1 MTTLI
6 RNTRTV
12 YIGIRSFRPYH
23 SLVERIRSEVQAHP
37 IYIVCLP
44 ITTKKSFFFCQY
56 TPKVLPDG
64 KEGLDTKLVNW
75 AAKAWHKLE
84 RSENRFNKSIVSVI
98 HRLLNEIPWME
109 TCFRSIPS
117 QTKITRYLKDY
128 QKPDEKTER
137 TSDQDRKV
145 HPGLVTQLDIS
156 PEELEQI
163 PLYYPSLLLS
173 SEQITKELRSEIQKG
188 HEYHKKYLFVNLLLL
203 PLTIPFALIPVIPN
217 VPGFYLAYRSYCHL
231 TALNGVK
238 HLRFLLDLK
247 GGEEHHLQMIG
258 LQDAHDL
265 FIESKDESTR
275 ISVLEHIKK
284 GDLKEKLLLDEGSI
298 TNICKAFGI
307 EKFEPNLHVALYQER
322 KRLSRE
328 GLERSRD

>member
-1 MTTLI
+1 MLTLR
-6 RNTRTV
+6 RNTRMV
-12 YIGIRSFRPYH
+12 YTGRISFRPYH
-23 SLVERIRSEVQAHP
+23 SLVERIKSEVQGHP

-56 TPKVLPDG
+56 TPKALPNG
-64 KEGLDTKLVNW
+64 KEGMDTKLVNW
-75 AAKAWHKLE
+75 AARAWNKLE
-84 RSENRFNKSIVSVI
+84 RSENRVNKSIVSLM

-117 QTKITRYLKDY
+117 QNKITRYLKEY
-128 QKPDEKTER
+128 QKPHEKTDR
-137 TSDQDRKV
+137 TPDQDRKV
-145 HPGLVTQLDIS
+145 HPGLVTQLGIS

-173 SEQITKELRSEIQKG
+173 SEQITNELRSEIQKG

-203 PLTIPFALIPVIPN
+203 PLTIPFALIPLIPN
-217 VPGFYLAYRSYCHL
+217 VPGFYLAYRAYCHL

-258 LQDAHDL
+258 LQDAHNL
-265 FIESKDESTR
+265 FVESTDETTR
-275 ISVLEHIKK
+275 SNVLEYIEK
-284 GDLKEKLLLDEGSI
+284 GDLKEKLLLNESSI

-322 KRLSRE
+322 KRLSQQ
-328 GLERSRD
+328 GLEPSRD